1 MNVTFNPNVNFKSES
16 NLIAEAMRNIAQEE
30 AVEKQPQ
37 LAPIQTI
44 SEPKTDKFDKEIN
57 DAELN
62 EKANIFAERLKSRKW
77 EKEYLPENDIIVV
90 RQKRVKD
97 GPEYMIKNDGTVLET
112 GLRDKAVTII
122 EPNSE
127 SAKTFAKYK
136 KKLDPNAPKTSL
148 WTKGKE
154 AVADVWKFFTVS
166 ATMGVAT
173 AKGLWQ
179 GALTGAAVLATAT
192 LAKGAVAVIKNEK
205 TVSDIIKNPLKTA
218 GKSGKVLA
226 AAAGALVLTAHLIAG
241 RLEANQ
247 KSAVIEHKVD
257 VPHVD

>member
-1 MNVTFNPNVNFKSES
+1 
-16 NLIAEAMRNIAQEE
+16 
-30 AVEKQPQ
+30 
-37 LAPIQTI
+37 
-44 SEPKTDKFDKEIN
+44 
-57 DAELN
+57 
-62 EKANIFAERLKSRKW
+62 
-77 EKEYLPENDIIVV
+77 
-90 RQKRVKD
+90 
-97 GPEYMIKNDGTVLET
+97 
-112 GLRDKAVTII
+112 
-122 EPNSE
+122 
-127 SAKTFAKYK
+127 
-136 KKLDPNAPKTSL
+136 
-148 WTKGKE
+148 
-154 AVADVWKFFTVS
+154 
-166 ATMGVAT
+166 MGVAT

-218 GKSGKVLA
+218 GKSGKILA